1 MKNNF
6 NDYNNPVDGARS
18 FFQDRNLKNNIGFL
32 CIVLSIFSLL
42 RCYEVVVDIAN
53 KKNAGVQSVISGR
66 GIYEIKLTPDIGNFS
81 FVVRVNQKTAKE
93 AHQRMVQKVNNVIVE
108 LYNLGISKED
118 IQVENYVSRPKYFS
132 EDCQKN
138 NCQNKNQMVEGFE
151 ASQEVFVKVRDIK
164 KSGDII
170 SVIAQQDINQ
180 ISPINYEIEDLDKFK
195 EKAREQAVNI
205 AREDAKNIAKSLGIR
220 LKKVI
225 KYSESDG
232 NDFDREHIFKKHGV
246 IDNRDDFAST
256 VNIIQ
261 NEKGE
266 QIVRSKVVITYQIN

>member
-6 NDYNNPVDGARS
+6 NDYNNQIDGARS

-42 RCYEVVVDIAN
+42 RCYEVLVDISN
-53 KKNAGVQSVISGR
+53 KKNAGIQSAISGR
-66 GIYEIKLTPDIGNFS
+66 GVHEIKLTPDIGNFS
-81 FVVRVNQKTAKE
+81 FVVRVDQKTAKE
-93 AHQRMVQKVNNVIVE
+93 AHQRMVQKVNNVILE
-108 LYNLGISKED
+108 LYNLGINKED
-118 IQVENYVSRPKYFS
+118 IRVENYVSRPKYFA
-132 EDCQKN
+132 EQCVKN
-138 NCQNKNQMVEGFE
+138 NCSNKNQMVEGFE
-151 ASQEVFVKVRDIK
+151 ASQEVFVKIRDIK

-170 SVIAQQDINQ
+170 SSVAEQDINQ
-180 ISPINYEIEDLDKFK
+180 ISPINYEIEDLDKYK
-195 EKAREQAVNI
+195 EKAREQAVNM

-232 NDFDREHIFKKHGV
+232 DNFDREHLFKRHGV
-246 IDNRDDFAST
+246 IDNREDFAST
-256 VNIIQ
+256 INIIQ

-266 QIVRSKVVITYQIN
+266 QIIRSKVVITYQIN